1 MCSWGYIWQSERRD
15 SYQKGIPSWGGMRD
29 SGPLT
34 RPSGEVLAWLLLLNS
49 FQVPIFICLEISLRG
64 GTKSIIVYRLA
75 LGMECRVVRNI
86 RSVTQQCDTPSE
98 QSSWYANRGAICALS
113 EAVSGYTASAA
124 PHRSLDWQWWA
135 VPPYFCLISELLPL
149 LTLQLLMPESEH
161 VFCLALTSP
170 ARPLITTSMYAKN

>member
-1 MCSWGYIWQSERRD
+1 MCSWGYVWQSQRRD
-15 SYQKGIPSWGGMRD
+15 SYQKGISSWRVKRG
-29 SGPLT
+29 SGSSA
-34 RPSGEVLAWLLLLNS
+34 RPSGKVLTWLLLPKRVFKCQFLY
-49 FQVPIFICLEISLRG
+49 VWKIFLWG

-75 LGMECRVVRNI
+75 LGMECRVI
-86 RSVTQQCDTPSE
+86 RSGTQQCDTPAE
-98 QSSWYANRGAICALS
+98 WASWYALLGAICALS